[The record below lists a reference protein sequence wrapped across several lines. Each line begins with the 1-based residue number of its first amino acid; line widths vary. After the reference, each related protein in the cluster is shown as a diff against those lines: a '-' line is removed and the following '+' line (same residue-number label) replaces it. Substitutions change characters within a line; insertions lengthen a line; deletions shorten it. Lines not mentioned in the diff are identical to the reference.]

1 MDRESKDGK
10 KKGKRNKVGLV
21 NDSFELEPASNS
33 VRNKVSPFLNNIRDV
48 QSKNNNTRSKAL
60 QNLIDVRITAS
71 KWRDFVNRKR
81 KRKKNKVNTG
91 VRLVSGAAV
100 GEAENAAEKRGTI
113 GGLGLDDI
121 HEDFVSG
128 NQKLFGDKLTSKS
141 MSSASNRALLQYFA
155 KLGKS
160 QKDDEVVDLDFVETL
175 VTSGADINCTDRH
188 GQTLLHEVASKW
200 HTDVAKFLIDMNAD
214 VNKADNFGRTPLH
227 VAAADN
233 YPDMINVLIDAGAEK
248 EALTAGELQT
258 PVHYAARNDATDAL
272 KTLIKRHCKYKMVR
286 DYKGRTPLHVAAE
299 LDRSETAR
307 LLLDLEAPAG
317 VTDLKGQSVISWM
330 ITKMPP
336 VAAEAIQQFHLKDRP
351 NRKQYFY
358 LNLLTHDRVKD
369 PKFYTQMPLQVAVKY
384 KQYDILTQSVM
395 LTLTRIMWEKF
406 ARWRAYG
413 SLLFNF
419 VYIMLWTVYGVTIE
433 YDERHLYKLP
443 EHWWRIVLLAAAV
456 GITMWQVIDEIREYW
471 RSKESDINWKKWR
484 REEIDEDLKYC
495 HPRWPEEEQFL
506 NQELQNLEDSNTR
519 YFSDMWNWFDWF
531 CYTLLVAVIGT
542 HVADI
547 VDHTDAVARAH
558 IRLTA
563 VVVIFLWLRLMK
575 NIRAFSMLGPF
586 VVMVGAMISDLLKF
600 AFLYFEFYIPYLCAF
615 WMIFGGNKYPEGTAG
630 QANRTELT
638 VDGFINFNEAMFSL
652 WRMTL
657 VDEYAYDEMKAIDP
671 IMADILVGTWLF
683 LSAVLCLNLLI
694 ALFSDT
700 FQRVYDNARAN
711 AVMQKAVMILS
722 FWEGMSPETRN
733 KFLDHISNT
742 CAPFKEYY
750 DDDMTESDDADLK
763 KVTIQI
769 KEQLDEM
776 KEKWDDQFGSGDD
789 KTALE
794 ELQEED
800 LPKTDSKGKM
810 MTTQKFESEIENL
823 RDEIRMGLL
832 ELQKQQNHMMQKF
845 KQDMKMVKSLILDLS
860 GQGSGGQGGD
870 GGGVGGGNGGGMG
883 MGPGQYMQPAD
894 IVTAD
899 GMMMLPGYYQQMAPG
914 VVVSSQDTTP
924 RPHTGKKKKRKQKMA
939 AGEVADQL
947 VHVEDQS
954 PVRPRSA
961 GTGIFAPSPSLQE
974 PIVEVSTQGDFS
986 TDDIF
991 STDVLPRSAYDAD
1004 HSTA

>member
-1 MDRESKDGK
+1 MDGK
-10 KKGKRNKVGLV
+10 KKGKKSKVGV
-21 NDSFELEPASNS
+21 INDSFELEQASNS

-48 QSKNNNTRSKAL
+48 QSKNNNAKSKAL
-60 QNLIDVRITAS
+60 QNLVDIKRTAS
-71 KWRDFVNRKR
+71 RWRDFINRKR
-81 KRKKNKVNTG
+81 KKKKNM
-91 VRLVSGAAV
+91 RLVGGAV
-100 GEAENAAEKRGTI
+100 NGDTEEGLDKRGTI

-128 NQKLFGDKLTSKS
+128 DQKLFGEKVTTKS

-175 VTSGADINCTDRH
+175 VNSGANINCTDRH

-200 HTDVAKFLIDMNAD
+200 HIDVAKFLIDMGAD
-214 VNKADNFGRTPLH
+214 VTQADNYGRTPLH

-233 YPDMINVLIDAGAEK
+233 YPDMIHLLIDAGADK
-248 EALTAGELQT
+248 NAQTTGELQT
-258 PVHYAARNDATDAL
+258 PVHYAARNDAVEAL
-272 KTLIKRHCKYKMVR
+272 KALVKRNCKYKMVM

-317 VTDLKGQSVISWM
+317 ITDTKGQAVITWM

-336 VAAEAIQQFHLKDRP
+336 VAAEAIQQFHMKDRP
-351 NRKQYFY
+351 NRKQYYY
-358 LNLLTHDRVKD
+358 LNLLTPNREKD
-369 PKFYTQMPLQVAVKY
+369 PNFYTQMPLQVAVKY

-413 SLLFNF
+413 GLLFNF
-419 VYIMLWTVYGVTIE
+419 IYIMLWTVYGVTIE

-443 EHWWRIVLLAAAV
+443 EHWWRIVLLVAAV
-456 GITMWQVIDEIREYW
+456 GITVWQIIDEIREYL
-471 RSKESDINWKKWR
+471 RSKVSDENWKTWR
-484 REEIDEDLKYC
+484 RTEIKEDLKYC
-495 HPRWPEEEQFL
+495 HPRWPEEQQFL
-506 NQELQNLEDSNTR
+506 NQELESLDDAHTG
-519 YFSDMWNWFDWF
+519 YFQDMWNWFDWF
-531 CYTLLVAVIGT
+531 CYTLLLAVIGT

-547 VDHTDAVARAH
+547 VVHTDALARAH

-575 NIRAFSMLGPF
+575 NIRAFAMLGPF

-615 WMIFGGNKYPEGTAG
+615 WMIFGGNKYPEGSAG
-630 QANRTELT
+630 NPNRTEVS
-638 VDGFINFNEAMFSL
+638 VDGFVNFNEAMFSL

-657 VDEYAYDEMKAIDP
+657 VDEYAYEGMKNIDS

-722 FWEGMSPETRN
+722 FWEGMSHEARN
-733 KFLDHISNT
+733 KFLDHIQAN
-742 CAPFKEYY
+742 CAPFKDYY

-769 KEQLDEM
+769 KEELDDL
-776 KEKWDDQFGSGDD
+776 KERWADQFGLGDE

-794 ELQEED
+794 ELQEEEP
-800 LPKTDSKGKM
+800 PKTDSKGKM
-810 MTTQKFESEIENL
+810 ITTQKFESEIENL
-823 RDEIRMGLL
+823 RDEIRMGLV
-832 ELQKQQNHMMQKF
+832 ELQKQQTHMMHKF
-845 KQDMKMVKSLILDLS
+845 KQDMKVVKSLILDLS
-860 GQGSGGQGGD
+860 AQGSGGQSGSGGGRGNSGGD
-870 GGGVGGGNGGGMG
+870 GGPGDMGVGAF
-883 MGPGQYMQPAD
+883 MQSPD
-894 IVTAD
+894 VMTSE
-899 GMMMLPGYYQQMAPG
+899 GMMMYPGYVQQIEPG
-914 VVVSSQDTTP
+914 VMATTQDTRP
-924 RPHTGKKKKRKQKMA
+924 RPGTGKKKKKKQKMPIEESRMGQLFMT
-939 AGEVADQL
+939 GEPS
-947 VHVEDQS
+947 EETF
-954 PVRPRSA
+954 
-961 GTGIFAPSPSLQE
+961 TGLFAPSPSLHE
-974 PIVEVSTQGDFS
+974 PVVEVSTHDIISEDIYS
-986 TDDIF
+986 TDILPHSRS
-991 STDVLPRSAYDAD
+991 STQDAD
-1004 HSTA
+1004 